1 MTTLNPANAAMAA
14 NPVGAVGRCQ
24 LCGSVRQTA
33 LVQFRRN
40 VGMLVLRQ
48 TRTIHGYM
56 CKTCIGKTFW
66 KFEGLNL
73 LLGPWGIISLIM
85 TPIYLIT
92 NIVAFAGASKKLS
105 GAVE

>member
-1 MTTLNPANAAMAA
+1 MTTMNPANAAMAA

-24 LCGSVRQTA
+24 LCGNMRQTA
-33 LVQFRRN
+33 LVQFQRN
-40 VGMLVLRQ
+40 IGMLVLRQ

-56 CKTCIGKTFW
+56 CKTCVGKTFW

-73 LLGPWGIISLIM
+73 LLGPWGVISLIM

-92 NIVAFAGASKKLS
+92 NIVAYAGASKKLS

>member
-1 MTTLNPANAAMAA
+1 MSTMNPANTAMAA
-14 NPVGAVGRCQ
+14 NPMGAVGRCQ
-24 LCGSVRQTA
+24 LCGNMRQTA
-33 LVQFRRN
+33 LVQFQRN

-48 TRTIHGYM
+48 TRTIQANM
-56 CKTCIGKTFW
+56 CKTCVGKTFW

-73 LLGPWGIISLIM
+73 LLGPWGVISLIV

-92 NIVAFAGASKKLS
+92 NIVAYAGASKKLS